1 MQYCKE
7 ILWQVSDGV
16 SRQKRYPFN
25 KQRSKV
31 ICFLQN
37 GISLFFCIF
46 FINDMKLHIEK
57 WALRCGILES
67 MNEMQRGGALEDE
80 GQASAG

>member
-1 MQYCKE
+1 MEYH
-7 ILWQVSDGV
+7 L
-16 SRQKRYPFN
+16 
-25 KQRSKV
+25 
-31 ICFLQN
+31 L
-37 GISLFFCIF
+37 LHF

-57 WALRCGILES
+57 WALRCGILKS

>member
-1 MQYCKE
+1 MQESLGK
-7 ILWQVSDGV
+7 DGFPLNK
-16 SRQKRYPFN
+16 QLN

-31 ICFLQN
+31 IGFRKMEYHL
-37 GISLFFCIF
+37 LLHF

-57 WALRCGILES
+57 WALRCGILKS

>member
-7 ILWQVSDGV
+7 ILWQVV
-16 SRQKRYPFN
+16 SESLGKKGYPFN

-37 GISLFFCIF
+37 GISLSFAFF
-46 FINDMKLHIEK
+46 
-57 WALRCGILES
+57 S
-67 MNEMQRGGALEDE
+67 
-80 GQASAG
+80 